1 MFKDAPPRI
10 NFNTSYVSVIRS
22 YGVVNKFIIL
32 WRGKFTGYWKKSK
45 SKPTLYISRWHIPDN
60 CDTTKWFFS
69 IYFLYHILQTCY
81 SLWQDCQFS
90 TSGLW
95 SVRCLK
101 VLCLLLKAKFKII
114 FTPRNVPRPVADA
127 HHLVKVC
134 ALLLKQQR
142 YQSAEIIFLV
152 LFIRFVYHLTSLK
165 PSMTHFTLAEGIFTR
180 ALQYNLY
187 LLLW

>member
-1 MFKDAPPRI
+1 MEAALLDLPQQAKVAGSSASLTFTTVKDI
-10 NFNTSYVSVIRS
+10 
-22 YGVVNKFIIL
+22 
-32 WRGKFTGYWKKSK
+32 
-45 SKPTLYISRWHIPDN
+45 
-60 CDTTKWFFS
+60 
-69 IYFLYHILQTCY
+69 
-81 SLWQDCQFS
+81 
-90 TSGLW
+90 
-95 SVRCLK
+95 
-101 VLCLLLKAKFKII
+101 LKAKFKII
-114 FTPRNVPRPVADA
+114 FTPRNVPRPIADA

>member
-1 MFKDAPPRI
+1 MVLF
-10 NFNTSYVSVIRS
+10 Y
-22 YGVVNKFIIL
+22 
-32 WRGKFTGYWKKSK
+32 
-45 SKPTLYISRWHIPDN
+45 LYS
-60 CDTTKWFFS
+60 
-69 IYFLYHILQTCY
+69 LYLILQSRY

-101 VLCLLLKAKFKII
+101 VLCLLLKAKFKISLTVKVI
-114 FTPRNVPRPVADA
+114 FTPRNVPRPIADA

-165 PSMTHFTLAEGIFTR
+165 PSMAHLTLAEGIFTW
-180 ALQYNLY
+180 ALQNTLDIYNVISIWALEHG
-187 LLLW
+187 LWKHD

>member
-1 MFKDAPPRI
+1 MCLGDDIFQTTEKQQLVL
-10 NFNTSYVSVIRS
+10 FY
-22 YGVVNKFIIL
+22 
-32 WRGKFTGYWKKSK
+32 
-45 SKPTLYISRWHIPDN
+45 LYS
-60 CDTTKWFFS
+60 
-69 IYFLYHILQTCY
+69 LYLILQSCY

-101 VLCLLLKAKFKII
+101 VLRLLLKAKFKIN

-127 HHLVKVC
+127 HYLVKVC
-134 ALLLKQQR
+134 ALLLQKQR
-142 YQSAEIIFLV
+142 YQSLEIIFLV

-165 PSMTHFTLAEGIFTR
+165 PSMAHLTLAEGIFTR
-180 ALQYNLY
+180 ALQFNLY